1 MVTLFGTDGVRGVV
15 NATLLPEL
23 AFQLGRAAGAYFSG
37 EVGVHRFLVGRDTRI
52 SGTLIE
58 TALASGLCASGID
71 VDIVGVIPTPGVA
84 YLTRVKGYDAGV
96 VISASHNPFPD
107 NGIKF
112 FDSHGFKQMRPKK
125 RLKSFSGTATKYQD
139 RPEKR

>member
-37 EVGVHRFLVGRDTRI
+37 EAGVHRFLVGRDTRI

-58 TALASGLCASGID
+58 AALASGLCASGID
-71 VDIVGVIPTPGVA
+71 VDIVGVIPTHQG
-84 YLTRVKGYDAGV
+84 
-96 VISASHNPFPD
+96 
-107 NGIKF
+107 
-112 FDSHGFKQMRPKK
+112 
-125 RLKSFSGTATKYQD
+125 
-139 RPEKR
+139 